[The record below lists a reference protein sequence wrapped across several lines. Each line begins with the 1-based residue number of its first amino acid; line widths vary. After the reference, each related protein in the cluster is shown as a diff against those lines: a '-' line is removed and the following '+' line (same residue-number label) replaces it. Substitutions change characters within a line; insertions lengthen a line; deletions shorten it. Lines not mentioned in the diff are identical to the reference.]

1 MVCLSKLDKT
11 EFLKKQIYERHELEG
26 DLLEM
31 MISRTGKGGNST
43 DGQELHNFLEDMK

>member
-1 MVCLSKLDKT
+1 MVCLSKMEKT
-11 EFLKKQIYERHELEG
+11 KFLKKQFYKRHELEG

-31 MISRTGKGGNST
+31 VISRTGRGGNST